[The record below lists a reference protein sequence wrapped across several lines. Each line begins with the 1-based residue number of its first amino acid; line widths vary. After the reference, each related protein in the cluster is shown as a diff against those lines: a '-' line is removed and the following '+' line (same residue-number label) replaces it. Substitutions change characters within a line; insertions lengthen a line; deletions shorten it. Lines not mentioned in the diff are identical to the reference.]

1 MKIKLPF
8 TFIFFIAIQVGF
20 SQDFDREKLDNY
32 FDVLE
37 KNNKFMGS
45 VAVAKNGELIYTKTV
60 GLADVEN
67 NIKANQHT
75 KYRIGSISK
84 SFTAVL
90 VLKAVE
96 EEKVKLDQSIFKWF
110 PKIKK
115 SKKITI
121 KQLLTHRSGI
131 HNFTENKSYSLW
143 NTQSK
148 TEKEMIAI
156 IVNGGTDF
164 KPGSKA
170 QYSNSNFVLLSFI
183 LEKIYRKSYTELIQ
197 EYIAEPIGLSNT
209 YVFGKINTSLNES
222 KSYFFSEKWNVANE
236 TDSSIPLGAG
246 ALTSTPTDLVLFL
259 DALFNG
265 KLINRESLELMKT
278 MRDGYGIG
286 FFQIPFYSSLGYG
299 HTGGID
305 GFNSIYS
312 YFEEEDLSYALVS
325 NGTNFSTND
334 VSIAVLSAVFEKEF
348 DVPEFSTFNLNSEDL
363 DKYLGVY
370 SSKDIP
376 IKITFTKDGNTLIGQ
391 GTGQPALVL
400 EASEQNIFKFYQAG
414 IMFEFFPK
422 KKTLV
427 LFQNGKKFNFTKNQ

>member
-1 MKIKLPF
+1 
-8 TFIFFIAIQVGF
+8 
-20 SQDFDREKLDNY
+20 
-32 FDVLE
+32 
-37 KNNKFMGS
+37 MGS

-96 EEKVKLDQSIFKWF
+96 EEKVKLDQSIYKWF

-131 HNFTENKSYSLW
+131 HNFTENESYSLW

-148 TEKEMIAI
+148 QKMIAI

-209 YVFGKINTSLNES
+209 YVL
-222 KSYFFSEKWNVANE
+222 EK
-236 TDSSIPLGAG
+236 
-246 ALTSTPTDLVLFL
+246 
-259 DALFNG
+259 
-265 KLINRESLELMKT
+265 
-278 MRDGYGIG
+278 
-286 FFQIPFYSSLGYG
+286 
-299 HTGGID
+299 
-305 GFNSIYS
+305 
-312 YFEEEDLSYALVS
+312 
-325 NGTNFSTND
+325 
-334 VSIAVLSAVFEKEF
+334 
-348 DVPEFSTFNLNSEDL
+348 
-363 DKYLGVY
+363 
-370 SSKDIP
+370 
-376 IKITFTKDGNTLIGQ
+376 
-391 GTGQPALVL
+391 
-400 EASEQNIFKFYQAG
+400 
-414 IMFEFFPK
+414 
-422 KKTLV
+422 
-427 LFQNGKKFNFTKNQ
+427 

>member
-1 MKIKLPF
+1 MNSKFVVALLIL
-8 TFIFFIAIQVGF
+8 TQAVF
-20 SQDFDREKLDNY
+20 SQNIDTLKLNRY
-32 FDVLE
+32 FDLLE
-37 KNNKFMGS
+37 QHNKFMGS

-67 NIKANQHT
+67 NIKATQHT

-96 EEKVKLDQSIFKWF
+96 EEKINLDQPIYKWF

-131 HNFTENKSYSLW
+131 HNFTENESYTLW

-148 TEKEMIAI
+148 TEKEMIAV
-156 IVNGGTDF
+156 IVKGGTDF

-222 KSYFFSEKWNVANE
+222 KSYFF
-236 TDSSIPLGAG
+236 
-246 ALTSTPTDLVLFL
+246 F
-259 DALFNG
+259 
-265 KLINRESLELMKT
+265 
-278 MRDGYGIG
+278 
-286 FFQIPFYSSLGYG
+286 
-299 HTGGID
+299 
-305 GFNSIYS
+305 
-312 YFEEEDLSYALVS
+312 
-325 NGTNFSTND
+325 
-334 VSIAVLSAVFEKEF
+334 
-348 DVPEFSTFNLNSEDL
+348 
-363 DKYLGVY
+363 
-370 SSKDIP
+370 
-376 IKITFTKDGNTLIGQ
+376 
-391 GTGQPALVL
+391 
-400 EASEQNIFKFYQAG
+400 
-414 IMFEFFPK
+414 
-422 KKTLV
+422 
-427 LFQNGKKFNFTKNQ
+427 